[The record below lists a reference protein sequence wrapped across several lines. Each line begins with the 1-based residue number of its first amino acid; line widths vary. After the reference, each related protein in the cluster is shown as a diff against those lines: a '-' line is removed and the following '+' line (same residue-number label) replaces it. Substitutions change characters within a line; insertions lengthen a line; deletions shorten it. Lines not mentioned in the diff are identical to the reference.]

1 MSQSTLAIPNQSGAN
16 YRVAVNNALQALASL
31 YSGTTPSESYAYQL
45 WFDTST
51 NILKQRN
58 AANNAWV
65 NLWGVSLS
73 SPVVIDFRDTRLE
86 VHGSGNVNSNTAV
99 GQNSLFSNTTGTSNT
114 AVGQNSLF
122 SNTIGT
128 SNTAVGVS
136 SLSSNTIGINNTAV
150 GVSSLSSN
158 TTGINNT
165 AVGLSSLTSNTIGTD
180 NTAVGQNSLFSNTT
194 GTNNTAVGFQAG
206 HVGFQVTNQSNNVI
220 LGNSSVTTLRCQVTT
235 ITAFS
240 DQRDKT
246 NIADLPFVA
255 TDFLSLLRPRK
266 FEWNLRPQLGVRV
279 GNPEIGFIAQEV
291 EEALDA
297 AGVNIPNLLDTSI
310 NYHKDPESGETT
322 ETEVK
327 SLGQGTL
334 LPVIVKAIQE
344 LNERLNAL
352 EA

>member
-86 VHGSGNVNSNTAV
+86 AHGAGNINSNTAV
-99 GQNSLFSNTTGTSNT
+99 GY
-114 AVGQNSLF
+114 A
-122 SNTIGT
+122 
-128 SNTAVGVS
+128 A
-136 SLSSNTIGINNTAV
+136 
-150 GVSSLSSN
+150 LSSN
-158 TTGINNT
+158 TTGINNI
-165 AVGLSSLTSNTIGTD
+165 AVGTNALSSNTTGID
-180 NTAVGQNSLFSNTT
+180 NTAVGYAALYSNTTGTTNTAVGRSALYSNTTGIDNTAVGTNALSSNTT
-194 GTNNTAVGFQAG
+194 GTNNTAVGYQAG
-206 HVGFQVTNQSNNVI
+206 QVGFQVTTQSNNVI
-220 LGNSSVTTLRCQVTT
+220 LGNSSVTNLRCQVTT

-240 DQRDKT
+240 DRRDKT

-297 AGVNIPNLLDTSI
+297 AGVTIPNLLDTST
-310 NYHKDPESGETT
+310 NYYKDPESGETT
-322 ETEVK
+322 ELEVK

-352 EA
+352 EG